1 MLLVFYELVAHE
13 LNRALLV
20 QLQTQ
25 LVNCA
30 HQKKKKLRCVLNATH
45 AKTKKLRQ
53 LTHGI
58 NGHIRNTIR
67 YEQFQHACNCL
78 NIVCLTGSPMT
89 DTDGYI
95 AGFFPTGVFEPA
107 ISNE

>member
-1 MLLVFYELVAHE
+1 M
-13 LNRALLV
+13 
-20 QLQTQ
+20 
-25 LVNCA
+25 
-30 HQKKKKLRCVLNATH
+30 
-45 AKTKKLRQ
+45 
-53 LTHGI
+53 THGI

-95 AGFFPTGVFEPA
+95 AGFFPTGVFENRPFRMSRNKINLDQSNPVSDSITDA
-107 ISNE
+107 ILKRSVVASSCVESRVTTMLCGFSCDQWP